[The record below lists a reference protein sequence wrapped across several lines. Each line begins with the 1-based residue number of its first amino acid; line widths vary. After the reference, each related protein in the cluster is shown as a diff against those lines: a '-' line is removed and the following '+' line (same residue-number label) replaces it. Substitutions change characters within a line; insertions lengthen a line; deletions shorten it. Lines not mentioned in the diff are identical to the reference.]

1 MSLVSLAALRPSKVR
16 ELTALAV
23 SVYSG
28 GSNPPSSFNSPSAST
43 FPIPRDP
50 NSQSPPL
57 VPPEGGIRLPNTPLS
72 DVASLQSSGH
82 SPPTPR
88 KAATMPVPYY
98 PSSPAQQAQQLQQ
111 NDYFVRR
118 GSLPAPSDM
127 QRRSVDA
134 QSPEVTGWQT
144 VPVSE
149 MAPAKAIKTSPRP
162 SNPVIAA

>member
-1 MSLVSLAALRPSKVR
+1 M
-16 ELTALAV
+16 

-57 VPPEGGIRLPNTPLS
+57 LPPEGGIRLPNAPLS
-72 DVASLQSSGH
+72 DIASLQSSGP

-111 NDYFVRR
+111 TDYFVRR
-118 GSLPAPSDM
+118 GSLPAPAEM
-127 QRRSVDA
+127 QRRSTDGGA
-134 QSPEVTGWQT
+134 ISEVTGWQT
-144 VPVSE
+144 VPLSE
-149 MAPAKAIKTSPRP
+149 MAPAKSAKASPQP
-162 SNPVIAA
+162 SAKQPVLAA

>member
-1 MSLVSLAALRPSKVR
+1 MSLVSLAAALRPSKVR
-16 ELTALAV
+16 VLTLVPV

-57 VPPEGGIRLPNTPLS
+57 VPPEGGIRLPNAPLS
-72 DVASLQSSGH
+72 DIASLQSSGP

-98 PSSPAQQAQQLQQ
+98 PSSPAQQVQHIQAPQPVQA
-111 NDYFVRR
+111 VREPSP
-118 GSLPAPSDM
+118 GPAPKLVWLHRPLNHHREPPDAGRPLPFIPE
-127 QRRSVDA
+127 QRA
-134 QSPEVTGWQT
+134 
-144 VPVSE
+144 
-149 MAPAKAIKTSPRP
+149 
-162 SNPVIAA
+162 

>member
-1 MSLVSLAALRPSKVR
+1 MSLVSLAAALRPSKVR
-16 ELTALAV
+16 VLTLVSV

-57 VPPEGGIRLPNTPLS
+57 VPPEGGIRLPNAPLS
-72 DVASLQSSGH
+72 DIASLQSSGP

-98 PSSPAQQAQQLQQ
+98 PSSPAQQVQHIQQT
-111 NDYFVRR
+111 DYFVRR

-127 QRRSVDA
+127 QRRSVE
-134 QSPEVTGWQT
+134 SPEVTGWQT